1 MTPHELM
8 ELPYAGMA
16 EKQLRKDGMWRKSA
30 LDILFSIPDD
40 ICPTKVNERIDEAI
54 SILEAQE
61 ATQ

>member
-1 MTPHELM
+1 M
-8 ELPYAGMA
+8 
-16 EKQLRKDGMWRKSA
+16 QVWRKSSCA
-30 LDILFSIPDD
+30 KTGCGVKARWIFFFSIPDD

>member
-30 LDILFSIPDD
+30 LDILFFHS
-40 ICPTKVNERIDEAI
+40 R
-54 SILEAQE
+54 
-61 ATQ
+61 